1 MSLAGIERR
10 FQHKL
15 DLKKAVNHKLNPVN
29 FVLLLVASI
38 ILGSSSFII
47 ASYVL
52 SSVSSIILSSD
63 TNPTSIPWIDNKFD
77 CQYSSR
83 TWQDSKCWDYEHNP
97 TF

>member
-10 FQHKL
+10 LQHKL

-29 FVLLLVASI
+29 LVLFLVASI

-52 SSVSSIILSSD
+52 SSVSSIVLSSD
-63 TNPTSIPWIDNKFD
+63 ANPTSIPWIYNKFD
-77 CQYSSR
+77 CQSSTR
-83 TWQDSKCWDYEHNP
+83 TWQDNKCWDYEHNP